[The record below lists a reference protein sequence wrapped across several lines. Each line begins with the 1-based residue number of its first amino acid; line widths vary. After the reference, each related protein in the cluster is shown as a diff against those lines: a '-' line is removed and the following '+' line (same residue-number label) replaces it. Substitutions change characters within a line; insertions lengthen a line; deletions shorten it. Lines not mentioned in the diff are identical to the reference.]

1 MKRTLLTITAAALLF
16 AACGDD
22 NTANGPDPTVFVDD
36 AEVAGPVPYGQA
48 QQVDSWE
55 VKVVGVEHAA
65 KVEPSGSA
73 TASIT
78 GEVVTVEATYQ
89 GTGSEQLLGPIE
101 FEMVGASRVAT
112 SSTNDECYRHEAQ
125 QDGYVDVFTGGTVT
139 YPVCRVMDEPA
150 TELVVNG
157 VLFDLADVAPGG

>member
-1 MKRTLLTITAAALLF
+1 MKRALLTVTAAALLF

-22 NTANGPDPTVFVDD
+22 DTTNGPDPTAFVDD
-36 AEVAGPVPYGQA
+36 AEIAGPVPYGQA
-48 QQVDSWE
+48 QHVDSWE

-65 KVEPSGSA
+65 KVEPLGGR

-89 GTGSEQLLGPIE
+89 GAGSQQLLGPIH

-112 SSTNDECYRHEAQ
+112 STNDECYRHEAQ
-125 QDGYVDVFTGGTVT
+125 QDGYVQVFTGGTVT

-150 TELVVNG
+150 TELVANE
-157 VLFDLADVAPGG
+157 VLFDLEPVASGG